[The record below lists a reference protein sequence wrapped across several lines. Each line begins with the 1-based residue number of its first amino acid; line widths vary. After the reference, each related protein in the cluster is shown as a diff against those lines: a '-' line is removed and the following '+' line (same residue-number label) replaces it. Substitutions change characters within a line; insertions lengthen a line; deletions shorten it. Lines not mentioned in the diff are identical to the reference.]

1 MKRKD
6 FYYNLPDDL
15 IAQKPIL
22 KRDSSKLLV
31 LNKKTGEIKHL
42 KFHDLIN
49 FLEPKDCLVLNDS
62 RVILARIFG
71 VNEKTGAKLE
81 FLLLEEKEKNVWKVL
96 AKPSKRARMGE
107 FFNFSYGLRAQVV
120 EVFEDFTRSL
130 KFYCD
135 EDFNLILSKIG
146 NVPLP
151 PYIKEKLEDSNR
163 YQTVYGRVLGS
174 AAAPTAGL
182 HFTKEML
189 EEIKKK
195 GVSIAFVTLHV
206 GLGTFLPVKE
216 EEIEKHKMHS
226 ERYFLKEEDAKKI
239 NETRQKGGKVFCVGT
254 TSCRTLESVYL
265 KNGKICEDYDETKIF
280 IYPGFKF
287 NVMDCLI
294 TNFHLPE
301 STLLMLVSAFAT
313 REKIMD
319 AYKKAIE
326 KRYRFFSF
334 GDAMLII

>member
-1 MKRKD
+1 MKKKD
-6 FYYNLPDDL
+6 FYYYLPKDL

-22 KRDSSKLLV
+22 KRDTSKLLV

-49 FLEPKDCLVLNDS
+49 FLEPKDCLVLNNS
-62 RVILARIFG
+62 KVILARIFG
-71 VNEKTGAKLE
+71 TNEKTGAKLE

-96 AKPSKRARMGE
+96 AKPAKRARIGE
-107 FFNFSYGLRAQVV
+107 FFKLSNGLRGQVV
-120 EVFEDFTRSL
+120 EVFEDFTRTL

-135 EDFNLILSKIG
+135 EDFNVILNKIG

-151 PYIKEKLEDSNR
+151 PYIKEKLEDVNR
-163 YQTVYGRVLGS
+163 YQTVYGKVLGS

-189 EEIKKK
+189 KEIKNK
-195 GVSIAFVTLHV
+195 GISVAFVTLHV

-226 ERYFLKEEDAKKI
+226 EKYFLKEEDAEKI
-239 NETRQKGGKVFCVGT
+239 NETKKKGGRVFCVGT
-254 TSCRTLESVYL
+254 TSCRVVESVYL
-265 KNGKICEDYDETKIF
+265 KKGRICEDFAETEIF
-280 IYPGFKF
+280 IYPGFRF
-287 NVMDCLI
+287 NVMDALI

-313 REKIMD
+313 REKTMN

-326 KRYRFFSF
+326 NRYRFFSF